1 MNAPLTSLLC
11 LALLA
16 GLLGAAL
23 WHDLRTR
30 RIPNRLVLWGTVGG
44 VLLNSMLPAGAGL
57 FQQPFGGLGL
67 LQSLAG
73 AAAGLALLLPMYLL
87 RALGAGDVKLMAMC
101 GAFLGPLAVLEA
113 VLLTL
118 LAGGVLAIAAAAG
131 LLSGWAVSAL
141 VVGPLA
147 WSSAGA
153 ELATPLRPAL
163 PPLLALLLA
172 GAVAVALIVAWL
184 ARTVR
189 AQALDAEYREEVR

>member
-1 MNAPLTSLLC
+1 MSDSNLHQNTSEDQGVPSGAPATTGTAPAPENVPGEGEHKSKTFTRRSV
-11 LALLA
+11 LAMAGCGVA
-16 GLLGAAL
+16 GL
-23 WHDLRTR
+23 
-30 RIPNRLVLWGTVGG
+30 VV
-44 VLLNSMLPAGAGL
+44 
-57 FQQPFGGLGL
+57 
-67 LQSLAG
+67 
-73 AAAGLALLLPMYLL
+73 
-87 RALGAGDVKLMAMC
+87 
-101 GAFLGPLAVLEA
+101 
-113 VLLTL
+113 
-118 LAGGVLAIAAAAG
+118 GGVLAIAAAAG